1 MTTTATRQI
10 ARAAGV
16 VMAAFVLSNLTGL
29 VRQVLVSQAFG
40 TEPQIDAFNAAAR
53 LPELIFSLIA
63 GGALASAFLPTFTSF
78 LTDEDRPGA
87 WRLASSIGN
96 LIAILLAVVSL
107 ACWLLAPQIVGR
119 LLVPYFD
126 APQQA
131 LTTSLLRVMLLSPV
145 VFGISGLL
153 MGILNAHHQF
163 LLPALAPTMY
173 WLGMI
178 FGVLA
183 LVPRWGIH
191 GLAWGAV
198 LGAGLHLAVQIPG
211 LLRLGGRYWPTLGL
225 QQAAVRQVGRLM
237 APRLLG
243 VGVVQLNFWVNTILA
258 SGQPQGSLTA
268 ITLAWAV
275 MTMPQVVI
283 AQAIAIAALP
293 TFSAQ
298 AASGRLD
305 EMRTALA
312 ATLRGVVLLSLP
324 ASLGLILLRRPVV
337 ALLFERGEFDANS
350 TRLVAWALLWYAAGL
365 VGHSLVEILSRA
377 FYALKDTR
385 TPVLVGAGAM
395 SLNVAFSLG
404 FAALFNQLGWAPH
417 GGLALANSLATALE
431 TALLLWLMRA
441 RLHGLEGRR
450 LLGGAGL
457 AALCSAVMGAGVW
470 LWLALMQTGPVW
482 ATAVGGVL
490 VGGALYALALLGLRV
505 PEARAVLN
513 AAVEWARPRIPL
525 KGTQHGRRPE

>member
-63 GGALASAFLPTFTSF
+63 GGALASAFVPTFTGY
-78 LTDEDRPGA
+78 LTGEDRPGA

-96 LIAILLAVVSL
+96 LIGVLLALVSVVS
-107 ACWLLAPQIVGR
+107 WLLAPQIVGS

-126 APQQA
+126 PALQA
-131 LTTSLLRVMLLSPV
+131 LTTSLLRVMLLAPV

-153 MGILNAHHQF
+153 MGILNAHQQF

-211 LLRLGGRYWPTLGL
+211 LLRLGGRYWLTLGL
-225 QQAAVRQVGRLM
+225 RDAAVRQVGKLM

-258 SGQPQGSLTA
+258 SGQPEGSLTA

-298 AASGRLD
+298 VAAGQID
-305 EMRTALA
+305 EMRSSLA
-312 ATLRGVVLLSLP
+312 ATLRGVILLSLP
-324 ASLGLILLRRPVV
+324 ASLGLILLRRPIV
-337 ALLFERGEFDANS
+337 ALLFQRGEFDANS
-350 TRLVAWALLWYAAGL
+350 TQLVAWALLWYAAGL

-385 TPVLVGAGAM
+385 TPVLIGAAAM
-395 SLNVAFSLG
+395 GLNVAFSLA
-404 FAALFNQLGWAPH
+404 FAALFTRLGWAPH

-431 TALLLWLMRA
+431 MVLLLALMRS
-441 RLHGLEGRR
+441 RLHGLEGSS
-450 LLGGAGL
+450 LLAGAGL
-457 AALCSAVMGAGVW
+457 AALGTAVMGGGVW
-470 LWLALMQTGPVW
+470 LWLALLRTGPSW
-482 ATAVGGVL
+482 ATAGGGVL
-490 VGGALYALALLGLRV
+490 VGSALYGLALMSLRV
-505 PEARAVLN
+505 PEAQAVLS
-513 AAVEWARPRIPL
+513 AGLGWARLRFRL
-525 KGTQHGRRPE
+525 KGN